1 MYMYQAANKMETT
14 QYGYDWKRSTPFPLG
29 PFPWLG
35 NKGTWLGTRLEK
47 DDNLL
52 GPTVIKTHC
61 LEQNSIKSP

>member
-1 MYMYQAANKMETT
+1 MYQAANKMETT

-52 GPTVIKTHC
+52 GHLSVRHTVWRKT
-61 LEQNSIKSP
+61 P